1 MKASKPRWKY
11 LTAEDCVGL
20 TFEEQK
26 AYDELLRANVRAG
39 DGILK
44 RQTLE
49 NRQKRECAITQ
60 EPPGIYAIDHESLK
74 AREWVDAK
82 CRAKL
87 TAYERAM
94 LAAYEECGSYRR
106 MSVKAGISVGKAH
119 KIVSGAIRK
128 IRHQHRL
135 YDGWWIVRAFDC
147 IPRHLPEGY
156 L

>member
-1 MKASKPRWKY
+1 MRVRWRY

-26 AYDELLRANVRAG
+26 KYDALLCETVEKK

-44 RQTLE
+44 RRTLE
-49 NRQKRECAITQ
+49 LRRRRETPIILESPQ
-60 EPPGIYAIDHESLK
+60 IVSIDHESLK

-82 CRAKL
+82 CRANL

-94 LAAYEECGSYRR
+94 LATYEECGSYRR

-119 KIVSGAIRK
+119 KIVSGAMRK

-135 YDGWWIVRAFDC
+135 YDEWWIVRAFDC

-156 L
+156 K